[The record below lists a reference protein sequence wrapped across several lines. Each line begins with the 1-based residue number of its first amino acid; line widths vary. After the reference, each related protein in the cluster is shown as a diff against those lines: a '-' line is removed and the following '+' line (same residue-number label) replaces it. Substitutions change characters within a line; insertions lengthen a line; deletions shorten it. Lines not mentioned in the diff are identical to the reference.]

1 MQTSKVKEILSTKEW
16 KWPNGTVRFY
26 TMEMEDGNKVNI
38 GKKSD
43 NAFVVGDELTYT
55 ITEVDEYGVKKI
67 KEVKD
72 APQQTQRS
80 TQKEGWKEKYVSFA
94 ASYAKDVL
102 VANPN
107 FKMSEFGAIATE
119 ILNWMIDKHDSL
131 NSK

>member
-1 MQTSKVKEILSTKEW
+1 
-16 KWPNGTVRFY
+16 
-26 TMEMEDGNKVNI
+26 MEMEDGNKVNI

-80 TQKEGWKEKYVSFA
+80 TQKEG
-94 ASYAKDVL
+94 
-102 VANPN
+102 
-107 FKMSEFGAIATE
+107 
-119 ILNWMIDKHDSL
+119 
-131 NSK
+131 